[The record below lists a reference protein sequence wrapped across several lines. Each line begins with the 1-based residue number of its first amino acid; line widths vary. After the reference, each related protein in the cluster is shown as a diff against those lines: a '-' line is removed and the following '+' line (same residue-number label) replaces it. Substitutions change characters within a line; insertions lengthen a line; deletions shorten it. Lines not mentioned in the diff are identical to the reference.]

1 MRFSWKPWGVSPMR
15 DLSGTGQVYRF
26 TLSQL
31 LKSRANRVT
40 LIIMVLLAAV
50 SMPLTALLGGET
62 PETSDTAGLTSV
74 RVDNRTDLV
83 LDFSGDAYWADTD
96 FSADAGEPDA
106 VVTITGDE
114 TGYQVAVNGGE
125 TADAG
130 ELSQLAETARQAVR
144 DACLQ
149 AAGLSSRQLE
159 ALTASTG
166 EEDSHEEGF
175 WVQYGYS
182 ILAMILCLMSASYV
196 IRAVVEEKDSRLV
209 ELLLVSV
216 KPMALLAGKIL
227 AVMAFTFGWLLAMLA
242 GLGVSCGLTAGL
254 MGPGVLQKQL
264 SGLLA
269 AVPRVQEDLWQA
281 AGVLLVL
288 LVSNLVIF
296 ILHGI
301 KPRTHRG
308 GSVLSLLSSLVK
320 YVAGIIIVCQ
330 SLSLLG
336 VNVGTIIASVGVLAL
351 VVGFSAESLIADV
364 VIGAFMLLENQYN
377 VGDIVEVN
385 GFRGVVTKIGIR
397 TTSITDGGGNVK
409 IINNSEMKNI
419 LNRSDNNSWSVSDI
433 SIPYETDLEKLEA
446 QLPALLEEIFRAR
459 GDVMLDTPQY
469 LGVQTL
475 DASGIVL
482 RFWVK
487 VAEKNI
493 YAGARALNRELLL
506 GFRRL
511 GVECPFPQMDVHM
524 K

>member
-1 MRFSWKPWGVSPMR
+1 MR

-62 PETSDTAGLTSV
+62 PETSDTAGLASV

-114 TGYQVAVNGGE
+114 TGYQVAVNGSE
-125 TADAG
+125 SAHAG

-144 DACLQ
+144 DACLR
-149 AAGLSSRQLE
+149 AAGLSPRQLE

-242 GLGVSCGLTAGL
+242 GFGVSCGLTAGL

-288 LVSNLVIF
+288 LVSLGLGYLTMSLI
-296 ILHGI
+296 
-301 KPRTHRG
+301 G
-308 GSVLSLLSSLVK
+308 G
-320 YVAGIIIVCQ
+320 VAGACCSGMEEAGEATGPVM
-330 SLSLLG
+330 LLTMAG
-336 VNVGTIIASVGVLAL
+336 YLASC
-351 VVGFSAESLIADV
+351 VVGAVPSGPVAVFSTLCPV
-364 VIGAFMLLENQYN
+364 V
-377 VGDIVEVN
+377 
-385 GFRGVVTKIGIR
+385 
-397 TTSITDGGGNVK
+397 SIFCAPVQFAGGNV
-409 IINNSEMKNI
+409 SFW
-419 LNRSDNNSWSVSDI
+419 LVLASWAIQAAVI
-433 SIPYETDLEKLEA
+433 WG
-446 QLPALLEEIFRAR
+446 LL
-459 GDVMLDTPQY
+459 
-469 LGVQTL
+469 TL
-475 DASGIVL
+475 ASRV
-482 RFWVK
+482 
-487 VAEKNI
+487 
-493 YAGARALNRELLL
+493 YAGLIVHRGSRVKLRELMSMAK
-506 GFRRL
+506 GGAVR
-511 GVECPFPQMDVHM
+511 
-524 K
+524 

>member
-62 PETSDTAGLTSV
+62 PETSDTAGLASV

-106 VVTITGDE
+106 VVTVTGDE
-114 TGYQVAVNGGE
+114 TGYQVAVVGSE
-125 TADAG
+125 SAHAG

-144 DACLQ
+144 DACLR

-242 GLGVSCGLTAGL
+242 GFGVSCGLTAGL
-254 MGPGVLQKQL
+254 MGSGVLQKQL

-288 LVSNLVIF
+288 LVSLGLGYLTMSLI
-296 ILHGI
+296 
-301 KPRTHRG
+301 G
-308 GSVLSLLSSLVK
+308 G
-320 YVAGIIIVCQ
+320 VAGACCSGMEEAGEATGPVM
-330 SLSLLG
+330 LLTMAG
-336 VNVGTIIASVGVLAL
+336 YLASF
-351 VVGFSAESLIADV
+351 VVGAVPSGPVAVFSTLCPV
-364 VIGAFMLLENQYN
+364 V
-377 VGDIVEVN
+377 
-385 GFRGVVTKIGIR
+385 
-397 TTSITDGGGNVK
+397 SIFCAPVQFAGGNV
-409 IINNSEMKNI
+409 SFW
-419 LNRSDNNSWSVSDI
+419 LVLASWAIQAAVI
-433 SIPYETDLEKLEA
+433 WG
-446 QLPALLEEIFRAR
+446 LL
-459 GDVMLDTPQY
+459 
-469 LGVQTL
+469 TL
-475 DASGIVL
+475 ASRV
-482 RFWVK
+482 
-487 VAEKNI
+487 
-493 YAGARALNRELLL
+493 YAGLIVHRGSRVKLRELMSMAK
-506 GFRRL
+506 GGAVR
-511 GVECPFPQMDVHM
+511 
-524 K
+524 

>member
-74 RVDNRTDLV
+74 RVDNRTDLA

-114 TGYQVAVNGGE
+114 TGYQVAVNGSE

-144 DACLQ
+144 DACLR

-166 EEDSHEEGF
+166 EEDSHEDGF

-288 LVSNLVIF
+288 LVSLGLGYLTMSLI
-296 ILHGI
+296 
-301 KPRTHRG
+301 G
-308 GSVLSLLSSLVK
+308 G
-320 YVAGIIIVCQ
+320 VAGACCSGMEEAGEATGPVM
-330 SLSLLG
+330 LLTMAG
-336 VNVGTIIASVGVLAL
+336 YLASC
-351 VVGFSAESLIADV
+351 VVGAVPSGPVAVFSTLCPV
-364 VIGAFMLLENQYN
+364 V
-377 VGDIVEVN
+377 
-385 GFRGVVTKIGIR
+385 
-397 TTSITDGGGNVK
+397 SIFCAPVQFAGGNVPFW
-409 IINNSEMKNI
+409 
-419 LNRSDNNSWSVSDI
+419 LVLASWAI
-433 SIPYETDLEKLEA
+433 QAAMIWG
-446 QLPALLEEIFRAR
+446 LL
-459 GDVMLDTPQY
+459 
-469 LGVQTL
+469 TL
-475 DASGIVL
+475 ASRV
-482 RFWVK
+482 
-487 VAEKNI
+487 
-493 YAGARALNRELLL
+493 YAGLIVHRGSRVKLRELMSMAK
-506 GFRRL
+506 GGAVR
-511 GVECPFPQMDVHM
+511 
-524 K
+524 

>member
-1 MRFSWKPWGVSPMR
+1 MR

-62 PETSDTAGLTSV
+62 PETSDTAGLASV
-74 RVDNRTDLV
+74 RVDNRTDLA

-106 VVTITGDE
+106 VVTVTGDE
-114 TGYQVAVNGGE
+114 TGYQVAVVGSE
-125 TADAG
+125 AADAG

-149 AAGLSSRQLE
+149 AAGLSSRQME

-166 EEDSHEEGF
+166 EEDSHEDGF

-242 GLGVSCGLTAGL
+242 GFGVSCGLTAGL

-288 LVSNLVIF
+288 LVSLGLGYLTMSLI
-296 ILHGI
+296 
-301 KPRTHRG
+301 G
-308 GSVLSLLSSLVK
+308 G
-320 YVAGIIIVCQ
+320 VAGACCSGMEEAGEATGPVM
-330 SLSLLG
+330 LLTMAG
-336 VNVGTIIASVGVLAL
+336 YLASC
-351 VVGFSAESLIADV
+351 VVGAVPSGPVAVFSTLCPV
-364 VIGAFMLLENQYN
+364 V
-377 VGDIVEVN
+377 
-385 GFRGVVTKIGIR
+385 
-397 TTSITDGGGNVK
+397 SIFCAPVQFAGGNV
-409 IINNSEMKNI
+409 SFW
-419 LNRSDNNSWSVSDI
+419 LVLASWAIQAAVI
-433 SIPYETDLEKLEA
+433 WG
-446 QLPALLEEIFRAR
+446 LL
-459 GDVMLDTPQY
+459 
-469 LGVQTL
+469 TL
-475 DASGIVL
+475 ASRV
-482 RFWVK
+482 
-487 VAEKNI
+487 
-493 YAGARALNRELLL
+493 YAGLIVHRGSRVKLRELMSMAK
-506 GFRRL
+506 GGAVR
-511 GVECPFPQMDVHM
+511 
-524 K
+524 

>member
-74 RVDNRTDLV
+74 RVDNRTDLA

-96 FSADAGEPDA
+96 FSAGAGEPDA

-114 TGYQVAVNGGE
+114 TGYQVAVVGSE
-125 TADAG
+125 TAHAG

-144 DACLQ
+144 NACLQ

-254 MGPGVLQKQL
+254 MGSGVLQKQL

-288 LVSNLVIF
+288 LVSLGLGYLTMSLI
-296 ILHGI
+296 
-301 KPRTHRG
+301 G
-308 GSVLSLLSSLVK
+308 G
-320 YVAGIIIVCQ
+320 VAGACCSGMEEAGEATGPVM
-330 SLSLLG
+330 LLTMAG
-336 VNVGTIIASVGVLAL
+336 YLASF
-351 VVGFSAESLIADV
+351 VVGAVPSGPVAVFSTLCPV
-364 VIGAFMLLENQYN
+364 V
-377 VGDIVEVN
+377 
-385 GFRGVVTKIGIR
+385 
-397 TTSITDGGGNVK
+397 SIFCAPVQFAGGNVS
-409 IINNSEMKNI
+409 IW
-419 LNRSDNNSWSVSDI
+419 LVLASWAI
-433 SIPYETDLEKLEA
+433 QAAMIWG
-446 QLPALLEEIFRAR
+446 LL
-459 GDVMLDTPQY
+459 
-469 LGVQTL
+469 TL
-475 DASGIVL
+475 ASRV
-482 RFWVK
+482 
-487 VAEKNI
+487 
-493 YAGARALNRELLL
+493 YAGLIVHRGSRVKLRELMSMAK
-506 GFRRL
+506 GGAVR
-511 GVECPFPQMDVHM
+511 
-524 K
+524 

>member
-1 MRFSWKPWGVSPMR
+1 MR

-31 LKSRANRVT
+31 LKSRANRVK

-62 PETSDTAGLTSV
+62 PETSDTAGLASV

-83 LDFSGDAYWADTD
+83 LDFSGDAYWADTN

-114 TGYQVAVNGGE
+114 TGYQVAVVGSE
-125 TADAG
+125 AADAG

-166 EEDSHEEGF
+166 EEDSHEDGF

-288 LVSNLVIF
+288 LVSLGLGYLTMSLI
-296 ILHGI
+296 
-301 KPRTHRG
+301 G
-308 GSVLSLLSSLVK
+308 G
-320 YVAGIIIVCQ
+320 VAGACCSGMEEAGEATGPVM
-330 SLSLLG
+330 LLTMTG
-336 VNVGTIIASVGVLAL
+336 YLASC
-351 VVGFSAESLIADV
+351 VVGAVSSGPVAVFSTLCPV
-364 VIGAFMLLENQYN
+364 V
-377 VGDIVEVN
+377 
-385 GFRGVVTKIGIR
+385 
-397 TTSITDGGGNVK
+397 SIFCAPVQFAGGNV
-409 IINNSEMKNI
+409 SFW
-419 LNRSDNNSWSVSDI
+419 LVLASWAIQAAVI
-433 SIPYETDLEKLEA
+433 WG
-446 QLPALLEEIFRAR
+446 LL
-459 GDVMLDTPQY
+459 
-469 LGVQTL
+469 TL
-475 DASGIVL
+475 ASRV
-482 RFWVK
+482 
-487 VAEKNI
+487 
-493 YAGARALNRELLL
+493 YAGLIVHRGSRVKLRELMSMAK
-506 GFRRL
+506 GGAVR
-511 GVECPFPQMDVHM
+511 
-524 K
+524 

>member
-1 MRFSWKPWGVSPMR
+1 MR

-62 PETSDTAGLTSV
+62 PETSDTAGLASV
-74 RVDNRTDLV
+74 RVDNRTDLA

-96 FSADAGEPDA
+96 FSAGAGEPDA

-114 TGYQVAVNGGE
+114 TGYQVAVVGSE
-125 TADAG
+125 SAHAG

-144 DACLQ
+144 NACLQ

-166 EEDSHEEGF
+166 EEDSHEDGF

-254 MGPGVLQKQL
+254 MGSGVLQKQL

-288 LVSNLVIF
+288 LVSLGLGYLTMSLI
-296 ILHGI
+296 
-301 KPRTHRG
+301 G
-308 GSVLSLLSSLVK
+308 G
-320 YVAGIIIVCQ
+320 VAGACCSGMEEAGEATGPVM
-330 SLSLLG
+330 LLTMAG
-336 VNVGTIIASVGVLAL
+336 YLASF
-351 VVGFSAESLIADV
+351 VVGAVPSGPVAVFSTLCPV
-364 VIGAFMLLENQYN
+364 V
-377 VGDIVEVN
+377 
-385 GFRGVVTKIGIR
+385 
-397 TTSITDGGGNVK
+397 SIFCAPVQFAGGNV
-409 IINNSEMKNI
+409 SFW
-419 LNRSDNNSWSVSDI
+419 LVLASWAIQAAVI
-433 SIPYETDLEKLEA
+433 WG
-446 QLPALLEEIFRAR
+446 LL
-459 GDVMLDTPQY
+459 
-469 LGVQTL
+469 TL
-475 DASGIVL
+475 ASRV
-482 RFWVK
+482 
-487 VAEKNI
+487 
-493 YAGARALNRELLL
+493 YAGLIVHRGSRVKLRELMSMAK
-506 GFRRL
+506 GGAVR
-511 GVECPFPQMDVHM
+511 
-524 K
+524 

>member
-1 MRFSWKPWGVSPMR
+1 MR

-62 PETSDTAGLTSV
+62 PETSDTAGLASV
-74 RVDNRTDLV
+74 WVDNRTDLV

-114 TGYQVAVNGGE
+114 TGYQVAVNGSE
-125 TADAG
+125 SAHAG

-144 DACLQ
+144 DACLR
-149 AAGLSSRQLE
+149 AAGLSPRQLE

-254 MGPGVLQKQL
+254 MGSGVLQKQL

-288 LVSNLVIF
+288 LVSLGLGYLTMSLI
-296 ILHGI
+296 
-301 KPRTHRG
+301 G
-308 GSVLSLLSSLVK
+308 G
-320 YVAGIIIVCQ
+320 VAGACCSGMEEAGEATGPVM
-330 SLSLLG
+330 LLTMAG
-336 VNVGTIIASVGVLAL
+336 YLASF
-351 VVGFSAESLIADV
+351 VVGAVPSGPVAVFSTLCPV
-364 VIGAFMLLENQYN
+364 V
-377 VGDIVEVN
+377 
-385 GFRGVVTKIGIR
+385 
-397 TTSITDGGGNVK
+397 SIFCAPVQFAGGNV
-409 IINNSEMKNI
+409 SFW
-419 LNRSDNNSWSVSDI
+419 LVLASWAIQAAVI
-433 SIPYETDLEKLEA
+433 WG
-446 QLPALLEEIFRAR
+446 LL
-459 GDVMLDTPQY
+459 
-469 LGVQTL
+469 TL
-475 DASGIVL
+475 ASRV
-482 RFWVK
+482 
-487 VAEKNI
+487 
-493 YAGARALNRELLL
+493 YAGLIVHRGSRVKLRELMSMAK
-506 GFRRL
+506 GGAVR
-511 GVECPFPQMDVHM
+511 
-524 K
+524 

>member
-40 LIIMVLLAAV
+40 MIIMVLLAAV

-62 PETSDTAGLTSV
+62 PETSDTASLASV

-83 LDFSGDAYWADTD
+83 LDFSGNAYWADTD
-96 FSADAGEPDA
+96 FSAGAGEPDA

-114 TGYQVAVNGGE
+114 TGYQVAVNGSE
-125 TADAG
+125 TAHAG
-130 ELSQLAETARQAVR
+130 ELSQLAETARQAIR
-144 DACLQ
+144 DACLR

-242 GLGVSCGLTAGL
+242 GFGVSCGLTAGL

-281 AGVLLVL
+281 TGVLLVL
-288 LVSNLVIF
+288 LVSLGLGDLTIAL
-296 ILHGI
+296 I
-301 KPRTHRG
+301 G
-308 GSVLSLLSSLVK
+308 G
-320 YVAGIIIVCQ
+320 VAGACCSGMEEAGEATGPVM
-330 SLSLLG
+330 LLTMAG
-336 VNVGTIIASVGVLAL
+336 YLASF
-351 VVGFSAESLIADV
+351 VVGAVPSGPVAVFSTLCPV
-364 VIGAFMLLENQYN
+364 V
-377 VGDIVEVN
+377 
-385 GFRGVVTKIGIR
+385 
-397 TTSITDGGGNVK
+397 SIFCAPVQFAGGNV
-409 IINNSEMKNI
+409 SFW
-419 LNRSDNNSWSVSDI
+419 LVLASWAIQAAVI
-433 SIPYETDLEKLEA
+433 WG
-446 QLPALLEEIFRAR
+446 LL
-459 GDVMLDTPQY
+459 
-469 LGVQTL
+469 TL
-475 DASGIVL
+475 ASRV
-482 RFWVK
+482 
-487 VAEKNI
+487 
-493 YAGARALNRELLL
+493 YAGLIVHRGSRVKLRELMSMAK
-506 GFRRL
+506 GGAVR
-511 GVECPFPQMDVHM
+511 
-524 K
+524 

>member
-1 MRFSWKPWGVSPMR
+1 MR

-62 PETSDTAGLTSV
+62 PETSDTAGLASV
-74 RVDNRTDLV
+74 RVDNRTDLA

-96 FSADAGEPDA
+96 FSAGAGEPDA

-114 TGYQVAVNGGE
+114 TGYQVAVVGSE
-125 TADAG
+125 SADAG

-144 DACLQ
+144 DACLR

-216 KPMALLAGKIL
+216 KPMALLTGKIL

-269 AVPRVQEDLWQA
+269 AVPRVQEDLWQV

-288 LVSNLVIF
+288 LVSLGLGYLTMSLI
-296 ILHGI
+296 
-301 KPRTHRG
+301 G
-308 GSVLSLLSSLVK
+308 G
-320 YVAGIIIVCQ
+320 VAGACCSGMEEAGEATGPVM
-330 SLSLLG
+330 LLTMAG
-336 VNVGTIIASVGVLAL
+336 YLASC
-351 VVGFSAESLIADV
+351 VVGAVPSGPVAVFSTLCPV
-364 VIGAFMLLENQYN
+364 V
-377 VGDIVEVN
+377 
-385 GFRGVVTKIGIR
+385 
-397 TTSITDGGGNVK
+397 SIFCAPVQFAGGNV
-409 IINNSEMKNI
+409 SFW
-419 LNRSDNNSWSVSDI
+419 LVLASWAIQAAVI
-433 SIPYETDLEKLEA
+433 WG
-446 QLPALLEEIFRAR
+446 LL
-459 GDVMLDTPQY
+459 
-469 LGVQTL
+469 TL
-475 DASGIVL
+475 ASRV
-482 RFWVK
+482 
-487 VAEKNI
+487 
-493 YAGARALNRELLL
+493 YAGLIVHRGSRVKLRELMSMAK
-506 GFRRL
+506 GGAVR
-511 GVECPFPQMDVHM
+511 
-524 K
+524 

>member
-1 MRFSWKPWGVSPMR
+1 MR

-62 PETSDTAGLTSV
+62 PETSDTAGLASV

-106 VVTITGDE
+106 VVTVTGDE
-114 TGYQVAVNGGE
+114 TGYQVAVVGSE
-125 TADAG
+125 SAHAG

-166 EEDSHEEGF
+166 EEDSHEDGF

-288 LVSNLVIF
+288 LVSLGLGYLTMSLI
-296 ILHGI
+296 
-301 KPRTHRG
+301 G
-308 GSVLSLLSSLVK
+308 G
-320 YVAGIIIVCQ
+320 VAGACCSGMEDAGEATGPVM
-330 SLSLLG
+330 LLTMAG
-336 VNVGTIIASVGVLAL
+336 YLASC
-351 VVGFSAESLIADV
+351 VVGAVPSGPVAVFSTLCP
-364 VIGAFMLLENQYN
+364 
-377 VGDIVEVN
+377 IV
-385 GFRGVVTKIGIR
+385 
-397 TTSITDGGGNVK
+397 SIFCAPVQFAGGNV
-409 IINNSEMKNI
+409 SFW
-419 LNRSDNNSWSVSDI
+419 LVLASWAIQAAVI
-433 SIPYETDLEKLEA
+433 WG
-446 QLPALLEEIFRAR
+446 LL
-459 GDVMLDTPQY
+459 
-469 LGVQTL
+469 TL
-475 DASGIVL
+475 ASRV
-482 RFWVK
+482 
-487 VAEKNI
+487 
-493 YAGARALNRELLL
+493 YAGLIVHRGSRVKLRELMSMAK
-506 GFRRL
+506 GGAVR
-511 GVECPFPQMDVHM
+511 
-524 K
+524 

>member
-1 MRFSWKPWGVSPMR
+1 MR

-50 SMPLTALLGGET
+50 SMPLMALLGGET
-62 PETSDTAGLTSV
+62 PETSDTAGLASV

-83 LDFSGDAYWADTD
+83 LDFSGNAYWADTD

-114 TGYQVAVNGGE
+114 TGYQVAVVGSE
-125 TADAG
+125 SAHAG

-182 ILAMILCLMSASYV
+182 ILAMILCLMGASYV

-288 LVSNLVIF
+288 LVSLGLGYLTMSLI
-296 ILHGI
+296 
-301 KPRTHRG
+301 G
-308 GSVLSLLSSLVK
+308 G
-320 YVAGIIIVCQ
+320 VAGACCSGMEEAGEATGPVM
-330 SLSLLG
+330 LLTMAG
-336 VNVGTIIASVGVLAL
+336 YLASC
-351 VVGFSAESLIADV
+351 VVGAVPSGPVAVFSTLCPV
-364 VIGAFMLLENQYN
+364 V
-377 VGDIVEVN
+377 
-385 GFRGVVTKIGIR
+385 
-397 TTSITDGGGNVK
+397 SIFCAPVQFAGGNV
-409 IINNSEMKNI
+409 SFW
-419 LNRSDNNSWSVSDI
+419 LVLASWAIQAAVI
-433 SIPYETDLEKLEA
+433 WG
-446 QLPALLEEIFRAR
+446 LL
-459 GDVMLDTPQY
+459 
-469 LGVQTL
+469 TL
-475 DASGIVL
+475 ASRV
-482 RFWVK
+482 
-487 VAEKNI
+487 
-493 YAGARALNRELLL
+493 YAGLIVHRGSRVKLRELMSMAK
-506 GFRRL
+506 GGAVR
-511 GVECPFPQMDVHM
+511 
-524 K
+524 

>member
-1 MRFSWKPWGVSPMR
+1 MR

-114 TGYQVAVNGGE
+114 TGYQVAVSGADDVDQSE
-125 TADAG
+125 LRLLADAV
-130 ELSQLAETARQAVR
+130 QTAIR
-144 DACLQ
+144 DACVR

-166 EEDSHEEGF
+166 EEDSHEDGF

-242 GLGVSCGLTAGL
+242 GFGVSCGLTAGL

-288 LVSNLVIF
+288 LVSLGLGYLTMSLIGGVAGACCSGMEEAGEATGPVMLLTMAGYLASCVVGAVPSGPVAVFSTLCPVVSIFCAPVQFAGGDVSFWLVLASWAIQAAV
-296 ILHGI
+296 IWGLLTLASRVYAGLI
-301 KPRTHRG
+301 VHRG
-308 GSVLSLLSSLVK
+308 SRVK
-320 YVAGIIIVCQ
+320 
-330 SLSLLG
+330 L
-336 VNVGTIIASVGVLAL
+336 
-351 VVGFSAESLIADV
+351 
-364 VIGAFMLLENQYN
+364 
-377 VGDIVEVN
+377 
-385 GFRGVVTKIGIR
+385 
-397 TTSITDGGGNVK
+397 
-409 IINNSEMKNI
+409 
-419 LNRSDNNSWSVSDI
+419 
-433 SIPYETDLEKLEA
+433 
-446 QLPALLEEIFRAR
+446 
-459 GDVMLDTPQY
+459 
-469 LGVQTL
+469 
-475 DASGIVL
+475 
-482 RFWVK
+482 
-487 VAEKNI
+487 
-493 YAGARALNRELLL
+493 RELMSMAK
-506 GFRRL
+506 GGAVR
-511 GVECPFPQMDVHM
+511 
-524 K
+524 

>member
-1 MRFSWKPWGVSPMR
+1 MR

-62 PETSDTAGLTSV
+62 PETSDTAGLASV

-83 LDFSGDAYWADTD
+83 LDFSSEAYWADTD

-106 VVTITGDE
+106 VVTVTGDE
-114 TGYQVAVNGGE
+114 TGYQVAVVGSE
-125 TADAG
+125 SAHAG

-144 DACLQ
+144 DACLR

-288 LVSNLVIF
+288 LVSLGLGYLTMSLI
-296 ILHGI
+296 
-301 KPRTHRG
+301 G
-308 GSVLSLLSSLVK
+308 G
-320 YVAGIIIVCQ
+320 VAGACCSGMEEAGEATGPVM
-330 SLSLLG
+330 LLTMAG
-336 VNVGTIIASVGVLAL
+336 YLASC
-351 VVGFSAESLIADV
+351 VVGAVPSGPVAVFSTLCPV
-364 VIGAFMLLENQYN
+364 V
-377 VGDIVEVN
+377 
-385 GFRGVVTKIGIR
+385 
-397 TTSITDGGGNVK
+397 SIFCAPVQFAGGNV
-409 IINNSEMKNI
+409 SFW
-419 LNRSDNNSWSVSDI
+419 LVLASWAIQAAVI
-433 SIPYETDLEKLEA
+433 WG
-446 QLPALLEEIFRAR
+446 LL
-459 GDVMLDTPQY
+459 
-469 LGVQTL
+469 TL
-475 DASGIVL
+475 ASRV
-482 RFWVK
+482 
-487 VAEKNI
+487 
-493 YAGARALNRELLL
+493 YAGLIVHRGSRVKLRELMSMAK
-506 GFRRL
+506 GGAVR
-511 GVECPFPQMDVHM
+511 
-524 K
+524 

>member
-1 MRFSWKPWGVSPMR
+1 MR

-62 PETSDTAGLTSV
+62 PETSDTASLTSV
-74 RVDNRTDLV
+74 RVDNRTDLA

-106 VVTITGDE
+106 VVTVTGDE
-114 TGYQVAVNGGE
+114 TGYQVAVNGSE
-125 TADAG
+125 PADAG

-144 DACLQ
+144 DACLR

-166 EEDSHEEGF
+166 EADSHEEGF

-227 AVMAFTFGWLLAMLA
+227 AVMAFTFGWLLAILA

-254 MGPGVLQKQL
+254 LGPGVLQKQL

-281 AGVLLVL
+281 AGVLLVSL
-288 LVSNLVIF
+288 GLGYLTMSLI
-296 ILHGI
+296 
-301 KPRTHRG
+301 G
-308 GSVLSLLSSLVK
+308 G
-320 YVAGIIIVCQ
+320 VAGACCSGMEEAGEATGPVM
-330 SLSLLG
+330 LLTMAG
-336 VNVGTIIASVGVLAL
+336 YLASC
-351 VVGFSAESLIADV
+351 VVGAVPSGPVAVFSTLCP
-364 VIGAFMLLENQYN
+364 
-377 VGDIVEVN
+377 IV
-385 GFRGVVTKIGIR
+385 
-397 TTSITDGGGNVK
+397 SIFCAPVQFAGGNVS
-409 IINNSEMKNI
+409 IW
-419 LNRSDNNSWSVSDI
+419 LVLASWVI
-433 SIPYETDLEKLEA
+433 QAAVIWG
-446 QLPALLEEIFRAR
+446 LL
-459 GDVMLDTPQY
+459 
-469 LGVQTL
+469 TL
-475 DASGIVL
+475 ASRV
-482 RFWVK
+482 
-487 VAEKNI
+487 
-493 YAGARALNRELLL
+493 YAGLIVHRGSRVKLRELMSMAK
-506 GFRRL
+506 G
-511 GVECPFPQMDVHM
+511 GAVQ
-524 K
+524 

>member
-1 MRFSWKPWGVSPMR
+1 MR

-62 PETSDTAGLTSV
+62 PETSDTAGLASV
-74 RVDNRTDLV
+74 RVDNRTDLA

-114 TGYQVAVNGGE
+114 TGYQVAVNGSE
-125 TADAG
+125 TAHAG

-144 DACLQ
+144 DACLR
-149 AAGLSSRQLE
+149 AAGLSSRQME

-166 EEDSHEEGF
+166 EEDSHENGF

-254 MGPGVLQKQL
+254 MGPGVLQKQM

-288 LVSNLVIF
+288 LVSLGLGYLTMSLI
-296 ILHGI
+296 
-301 KPRTHRG
+301 G
-308 GSVLSLLSSLVK
+308 G
-320 YVAGIIIVCQ
+320 VAGACCSGMEEAGEATGPVM
-330 SLSLLG
+330 LLTMAG
-336 VNVGTIIASVGVLAL
+336 YLASC
-351 VVGFSAESLIADV
+351 VVGAVPSGPVAVFSTLCPV
-364 VIGAFMLLENQYN
+364 V
-377 VGDIVEVN
+377 
-385 GFRGVVTKIGIR
+385 
-397 TTSITDGGGNVK
+397 SIFCAPVQFAGGNV
-409 IINNSEMKNI
+409 SFW
-419 LNRSDNNSWSVSDI
+419 LVLASWAIQAAVI
-433 SIPYETDLEKLEA
+433 WG
-446 QLPALLEEIFRAR
+446 LL
-459 GDVMLDTPQY
+459 
-469 LGVQTL
+469 TL
-475 DASGIVL
+475 ASRV
-482 RFWVK
+482 
-487 VAEKNI
+487 
-493 YAGARALNRELLL
+493 YAGLIVHRGSRVKLRELMSMAK
-506 GFRRL
+506 GGAVR
-511 GVECPFPQMDVHM
+511 
-524 K
+524 

>member
-1 MRFSWKPWGVSPMR
+1 MR

-62 PETSDTAGLTSV
+62 PETSDTAGLASV

-96 FSADAGEPDA
+96 FSAGAGEPDA

-114 TGYQVAVNGGE
+114 TGYQVAVNGSE
-125 TADAG
+125 TAHAG

-144 DACLQ
+144 NACLQ

-166 EEDSHEEGF
+166 EEDSHEDGF

-242 GLGVSCGLTAGL
+242 GFGVSCGLTAGL

-269 AVPRVQEDLWQA
+269 AVPQVQEDLWQA

-288 LVSNLVIF
+288 LVSLGLGYLTMSLI
-296 ILHGI
+296 
-301 KPRTHRG
+301 G
-308 GSVLSLLSSLVK
+308 G
-320 YVAGIIIVCQ
+320 VAGACCSGMEEAGEAAGPVM
-330 SLSLLG
+330 LLTMAG
-336 VNVGTIIASVGVLAL
+336 YLASC
-351 VVGFSAESLIADV
+351 VVGAVPSGPVAVFFTLCPV
-364 VIGAFMLLENQYN
+364 V
-377 VGDIVEVN
+377 
-385 GFRGVVTKIGIR
+385 
-397 TTSITDGGGNVK
+397 SIFCAPVQFAGGNVS
-409 IINNSEMKNI
+409 IW
-419 LNRSDNNSWSVSDI
+419 LVLLSWVI
-433 SIPYETDLEKLEA
+433 QAAVIWG
-446 QLPALLEEIFRAR
+446 LL
-459 GDVMLDTPQY
+459 
-469 LGVQTL
+469 TL
-475 DASGIVL
+475 ASRV
-482 RFWVK
+482 
-487 VAEKNI
+487 
-493 YAGARALNRELLL
+493 YAGLIVHRGSRVKLRELMSMAK
-506 GFRRL
+506 GGAVR
-511 GVECPFPQMDVHM
+511 
-524 K
+524 

>member
-1 MRFSWKPWGVSPMR
+1 MR

-74 RVDNRTDLV
+74 RVDNRTDLA

-96 FSADAGEPDA
+96 FSAGAGEPDA

-114 TGYQVAVNGGE
+114 TGYQVAVVGSE
-125 TADAG
+125 SAHAG

-144 DACLQ
+144 NACLQ

-166 EEDSHEEGF
+166 EEDSHEDGF

-242 GLGVSCGLTAGL
+242 GFGVSCGLTAGL

-281 AGVLLVL
+281 TGVLLVL
-288 LVSNLVIF
+288 LVSLGLGYLTMSLI
-296 ILHGI
+296 
-301 KPRTHRG
+301 G
-308 GSVLSLLSSLVK
+308 G
-320 YVAGIIIVCQ
+320 VAGACCSGMEEAGEATGPVM
-330 SLSLLG
+330 LLTMAG
-336 VNVGTIIASVGVLAL
+336 YLASF
-351 VVGFSAESLIADV
+351 VVGAVPSGPVAVFSTLCPV
-364 VIGAFMLLENQYN
+364 V
-377 VGDIVEVN
+377 
-385 GFRGVVTKIGIR
+385 
-397 TTSITDGGGNVK
+397 SIFCAPVQFAGGNV
-409 IINNSEMKNI
+409 SFW
-419 LNRSDNNSWSVSDI
+419 LVLASWAIQAAVI
-433 SIPYETDLEKLEA
+433 WG
-446 QLPALLEEIFRAR
+446 LL
-459 GDVMLDTPQY
+459 
-469 LGVQTL
+469 TL
-475 DASGIVL
+475 ASRV
-482 RFWVK
+482 
-487 VAEKNI
+487 
-493 YAGARALNRELLL
+493 YAGLIVHRGSRVKLRELMSMAK
-506 GFRRL
+506 GGAVR
-511 GVECPFPQMDVHM
+511 
-524 K
+524 

>member
-1 MRFSWKPWGVSPMR
+1 MR

-40 LIIMVLLAAV
+40 LIIMMLLAAV

-114 TGYQVAVNGGE
+114 TGYQVAVNGSE

-182 ILAMILCLMSASYV
+182 ILAMMVCLMSASYV

-281 AGVLLVL
+281 AGGLLVL
-288 LVSNLVIF
+288 LVSLGLGYLTMSLI
-296 ILHGI
+296 
-301 KPRTHRG
+301 G
-308 GSVLSLLSSLVK
+308 G
-320 YVAGIIIVCQ
+320 VAGACCSGMEEAGEATGPVM
-330 SLSLLG
+330 LLTMAG
-336 VNVGTIIASVGVLAL
+336 YLASC
-351 VVGFSAESLIADV
+351 VVGAVPSGPVAVFSTLCPV
-364 VIGAFMLLENQYN
+364 V
-377 VGDIVEVN
+377 
-385 GFRGVVTKIGIR
+385 
-397 TTSITDGGGNVK
+397 SIFCAPVQFAGGNV
-409 IINNSEMKNI
+409 SFW
-419 LNRSDNNSWSVSDI
+419 LVLASWAIQAAVI
-433 SIPYETDLEKLEA
+433 WG
-446 QLPALLEEIFRAR
+446 LL
-459 GDVMLDTPQY
+459 
-469 LGVQTL
+469 TL
-475 DASGIVL
+475 ASRV
-482 RFWVK
+482 
-487 VAEKNI
+487 
-493 YAGARALNRELLL
+493 YAGLIVHRGSRVKLRELMSMAK
-506 GFRRL
+506 GGAVR
-511 GVECPFPQMDVHM
+511 
-524 K
+524 

>member
-1 MRFSWKPWGVSPMR
+1 MR

-26 TLSQL
+26 TLSQM

-62 PETSDTAGLTSV
+62 PETSDTAGLASV

-96 FSADAGEPDA
+96 FSAGAGEPDA

-114 TGYQVAVNGGE
+114 TGYQVAVNGSE

-144 DACLQ
+144 DACLR

-288 LVSNLVIF
+288 LVSLGLGYLTMSLI
-296 ILHGI
+296 
-301 KPRTHRG
+301 G
-308 GSVLSLLSSLVK
+308 G
-320 YVAGIIIVCQ
+320 VAGACCSGMEEAGEATGPVM
-330 SLSLLG
+330 LLTMAG
-336 VNVGTIIASVGVLAL
+336 YLASC
-351 VVGFSAESLIADV
+351 VVGAVPSGPVAVFSTLCPV
-364 VIGAFMLLENQYN
+364 V
-377 VGDIVEVN
+377 
-385 GFRGVVTKIGIR
+385 
-397 TTSITDGGGNVK
+397 SIFCAPVQFAGGNV
-409 IINNSEMKNI
+409 SFW
-419 LNRSDNNSWSVSDI
+419 LVLASWAIQAAVI
-433 SIPYETDLEKLEA
+433 WG
-446 QLPALLEEIFRAR
+446 LL
-459 GDVMLDTPQY
+459 
-469 LGVQTL
+469 TL
-475 DASGIVL
+475 ASRV
-482 RFWVK
+482 
-487 VAEKNI
+487 
-493 YAGARALNRELLL
+493 YAGLIVHRGSRVKLRELMSMAK
-506 GFRRL
+506 GGAVR
-511 GVECPFPQMDVHM
+511 
-524 K
+524 

>member
-1 MRFSWKPWGVSPMR
+1 MR

-62 PETSDTAGLTSV
+62 PETSDTAGLASV
-74 RVDNRTDLV
+74 RVDNRTDLA

-96 FSADAGEPDA
+96 FSAGAGEPDA

-114 TGYQVAVNGGE
+114 TGYQVAVNGSE
-125 TADAG
+125 TAHAG

-144 DACLQ
+144 DACLR

-175 WVQYGYS
+175 WIQYGYS

-242 GLGVSCGLTAGL
+242 GFGVSCGLTAGL

-288 LVSNLVIF
+288 LVSLALGYLTMSI
-296 ILHGI
+296 I
-301 KPRTHRG
+301 G
-308 GSVLSLLSSLVK
+308 G
-320 YVAGIIIVCQ
+320 VAGACCSGMEEAGEATGAVM
-330 SLSLLG
+330 LLTMAG
-336 VNVGTIIASVGVLAL
+336 YLASC
-351 VVGFSAESLIADV
+351 VVGAVPSGPVAVFSTLCPV
-364 VIGAFMLLENQYN
+364 V
-377 VGDIVEVN
+377 
-385 GFRGVVTKIGIR
+385 
-397 TTSITDGGGNVK
+397 SIFCAPVQFAGGNV
-409 IINNSEMKNI
+409 SFW
-419 LNRSDNNSWSVSDI
+419 LVLASWAIQAAVI
-433 SIPYETDLEKLEA
+433 WG
-446 QLPALLEEIFRAR
+446 LL
-459 GDVMLDTPQY
+459 
-469 LGVQTL
+469 TL
-475 DASGIVL
+475 ASRV
-482 RFWVK
+482 
-487 VAEKNI
+487 
-493 YAGARALNRELLL
+493 YAGLIVHRGSRVKLRELMSMAK
-506 GFRRL
+506 GGAVR
-511 GVECPFPQMDVHM
+511 
-524 K
+524 

>member
-1 MRFSWKPWGVSPMR
+1 MR

-62 PETSDTAGLTSV
+62 PETSDTAGLASV
-74 RVDNRTDLV
+74 RVDNRTDLA

-106 VVTITGDE
+106 VVTVTGDE
-114 TGYQVAVNGGE
+114 TGYQVAVNGSE

-144 DACLQ
+144 DACLR

-166 EEDSHEEGF
+166 EEDSHEDGF

-269 AVPRVQEDLWQA
+269 AVPRVQEDLWQV

-288 LVSNLVIF
+288 LVSLGLGYLTMSLI
-296 ILHGI
+296 
-301 KPRTHRG
+301 G
-308 GSVLSLLSSLVK
+308 G
-320 YVAGIIIVCQ
+320 VAGACCSGMEEAGEATGPVM
-330 SLSLLG
+330 LLTMAG
-336 VNVGTIIASVGVLAL
+336 YLASC
-351 VVGFSAESLIADV
+351 VVGAVPSGPVAVFSTLCPV
-364 VIGAFMLLENQYN
+364 V
-377 VGDIVEVN
+377 
-385 GFRGVVTKIGIR
+385 
-397 TTSITDGGGNVK
+397 SIFCAPVQFAGGNV
-409 IINNSEMKNI
+409 SFW
-419 LNRSDNNSWSVSDI
+419 LVLASWAIQAAVI
-433 SIPYETDLEKLEA
+433 WG
-446 QLPALLEEIFRAR
+446 LL
-459 GDVMLDTPQY
+459 
-469 LGVQTL
+469 TL
-475 DASGIVL
+475 ASRV
-482 RFWVK
+482 
-487 VAEKNI
+487 
-493 YAGARALNRELLL
+493 YAGLIVHRGSRVKLRELMSMAK
-506 GFRRL
+506 GGAVR
-511 GVECPFPQMDVHM
+511 
-524 K
+524 

>member
-1 MRFSWKPWGVSPMR
+1 MR

-62 PETSDTAGLTSV
+62 PETSDTAGLASV

-106 VVTITGDE
+106 VVTVTGDE
-114 TGYQVAVNGGE
+114 TGYQVAVVGSE
-125 TADAG
+125 STDAG

-144 DACLQ
+144 DACLR

-166 EEDSHEEGF
+166 EEDFHEEGF

-254 MGPGVLQKQL
+254 LGPGVLQKQL

-288 LVSNLVIF
+288 LVSLGLGYLTMSLI
-296 ILHGI
+296 
-301 KPRTHRG
+301 G
-308 GSVLSLLSSLVK
+308 G
-320 YVAGIIIVCQ
+320 VAGACCSGMEEAGEATGPVM
-330 SLSLLG
+330 LLTMAG
-336 VNVGTIIASVGVLAL
+336 YLASC
-351 VVGFSAESLIADV
+351 VVGAVPSGPVAVFSTLCP
-364 VIGAFMLLENQYN
+364 
-377 VGDIVEVN
+377 IV
-385 GFRGVVTKIGIR
+385 
-397 TTSITDGGGNVK
+397 SIFCAPVQFAGGNVS
-409 IINNSEMKNI
+409 IW
-419 LNRSDNNSWSVSDI
+419 LVLASWVI
-433 SIPYETDLEKLEA
+433 QAAVIWG
-446 QLPALLEEIFRAR
+446 LL
-459 GDVMLDTPQY
+459 
-469 LGVQTL
+469 TL
-475 DASGIVL
+475 ASRV
-482 RFWVK
+482 
-487 VAEKNI
+487 
-493 YAGARALNRELLL
+493 YAGLIVHRGSRVKLRELMSMAK
-506 GFRRL
+506 GGAVR
-511 GVECPFPQMDVHM
+511 
-524 K
+524 